1 MKLHKNGEL
10 FLFDDFSKMEGGRD
24 QHLVIIQSL
33 DNTSY
38 DSEDNMV
45 AGVYVMGLLQN
56 DFDYRITAEYDQMFD
71 SIIENA
77 PGTGLV
83 RKGFQLAGRPLGAS
97 GIFKR
102 KFYKGGSH
110 ISFTVDFRI
119 MSDAPYHIDDTNN
132 SNALQNPKAC
142 ADWLAN
148 LCLPVKNITVKTIID
163 NSKKVYNQAEAKKNQ
178 HYSKEKAMKAGG
190 AFMKEMVDQVGDSP
204 FTRTVR
210 VKIGN
215 MFESFDMIVES
226 VNVKYS
232 KQNIYSND
240 SEGLSKYN
248 QNDAKMG
255 GDSAYDEGKSNLQ
268 AYQPLY
274 VDISMQVSTATVPNQ
289 GNTGLL
295 TPQPQVSV
303 RSSVKDVAGNFEFLG
318 GKANG

>member
-24 QHLVIIQSL
+24 QHLVIIQRL
-33 DNTSY
+33 DNVSY

-45 AGVYVMGLLQN
+45 AGAYVMGLLQN

-83 RKGFQLAGRPLGAS
+83 RKGFQLAGSPLGAS

-119 MSDAPYHIDDTNN
+119 MSDAPYHIDDKNN
-132 SNALQNPKAC
+132 SHALQNPKAC

-148 LCLPVKNITVKTIID
+148 LCLPVKDITVKQIID
-163 NSKKVYNQAEAKKNQ
+163 ISKRAVTSVGAKDYKN
-178 HYSKEKAMKAGG
+178 YTKEQAMKATGS
-190 AFMKEMVDQVGDSP
+190 FMGSMLEQVGDSP

-226 VNVKYS
+226 VNVKY
-232 KQNIYSND
+232 
-240 SEGLSKYN
+240 
-248 QNDAKMG
+248 
-255 GDSAYDEGKSNLQ
+255 
-268 AYQPLY
+268 
-274 VDISMQVSTATVPNQ
+274 
-289 GNTGLL
+289 
-295 TPQPQVSV
+295 
-303 RSSVKDVAGNFEFLG
+303 
-318 GKANG
+318 